1 MMQDLA
7 FQNNV
12 DSSVSYCYFF
22 GAYCAAY
29 GIKDSIIVLHT
40 PSGCQRRIL
49 YLWSMHDNSNN
60 FKATLS
66 TNLIDKDV
74 VFGTENKLVDFV
86 EDTCTRYDGKIV
98 FILTSC
104 APEIVGIDY
113 NLVIP
118 QVKNSSKK
126 IIPIN
131 SPGFRG
137 NFYEGFS
144 DTILETV
151 KSLSIHKEKYS
162 DRVNIVGYMFSRYEE
177 DENGNIEELKKILD
191 KLDLKVNAVF
201 FSGDTYGELEKFSQA
216 KYNIIFPYGEKCSK
230 YLQHEVGQENIF
242 CDLPIG
248 LEKTID
254 FINRIANATQRKET
268 AKIFIKRELSRVIPK
283 VQNTIH
289 KMTGKK
295 VAVVSDWQSIKS
307 LLPMILEFGMEPVLI
322 GIYNSNLNESKEKI
336 LDLIAK
342 NSTLQY
348 EPIVIEACTRGQ
360 IKETLRDNYVDFCIG
375 SSIES
380 RDLDELDIPT
390 LEYSLP
396 LFEKH
401 YNFNSPTLGFDG
413 VLNMST
419 QIFNLLNKK
428 ALRRESVIKKL
439 ESLKNN

>member
-1 MMQDLA
+1 MMEDLA

-12 DSSVSYCYFF
+12 DSAVSYCYFF

-74 VFGTENKLVDFV
+74 VFGTENKLVAFV
-86 EDTCTRYDGKIV
+86 EDTCTRYDGKVV

-113 NLVIP
+113 NLVVP

-137 NFYEGFS
+137 DFYEGFI
-144 DTILETV
+144 DAILETV
-151 KSLSIHKEKYS
+151 KSLPIHKEKYS

-201 FSGDTYGELEKFSQA
+201 FSGDTYRDLEKFSQA

-254 FINRIANATQRKET
+254 FINCIASATQRKET

-322 GIYNSNLNESKEKI
+322 GIYNSNLNKSKEKI

-360 IKETLRDNYVDFCIG
+360 IKETLKGNYVDFCIG

-380 RDLDELDIPT
+380 RDLDELGIPT

-439 ESLKNN
+439 ESLKK